1 MLAYSRFVRKGP
13 AGISDLPV
21 VQNKNVFYFCRM
33 GSPVIVEAVRT
44 PIGKRKGWLAGVHP
58 AVLLGAAQVEVL
70 KRAGVEAALVEQVI
84 GGCVSQAGE
93 QSNNMVRR
101 AWMHAGL
108 PIHTAS
114 TVIDAQCSSAQQSV
128 HLVDAMIAAG
138 AIRTGVAC
146 GIESMSRIPLG
157 ANLPEGL
164 GDPRPAG
171 WSIDLP
177 NQFQGADRIV
187 RDRGFSRE
195 QVDAFGLWSQQKARA
210 AVDER
215 RFDREVFALE
225 APVLD
230 EEGTPTDQT
239 RLVDADQSVRD
250 TSLEALAALKPVLEG
265 GTHTAGT
272 SSQISDGA
280 SAMLLMDSD
289 LATSLGL
296 TPRARIVA
304 SCLVGADP
312 YYHLDGPVQA
322 TEKLLADTG
331 MTIGDIDICEVNEAF
346 AGVVMSWA
354 HVHEV
359 PEDKINVNGG
369 AIALG
374 HPVGSTG
381 TRLLTTA
388 LHELER
394 RDATTALVSMCAG
407 GAQAS
412 GTILERI

>member
-1 MLAYSRFVRKGP
+1 
-13 AGISDLPV
+13 
-21 VQNKNVFYFCRM
+21 M
-33 GSPVIVEAVRT
+33 GTPVIVDAVRT
-44 PIGKRKGWLAGVHP
+44 PQGKKSGVLAGLHP
-58 AVLLGAAQVEVL
+58 AVLLGLTQAEVIS
-70 KRAGVEAALVEQVI
+70 RAGVPADVVDQVI
-84 GGCVSQAGE
+84 GGNVTSAGE

-108 PIHTAS
+108 PNATAS
-114 TVIDAQCSSAQQSV
+114 TQIDAQCSSAQQAT
-128 HLVDAMIAAG
+128 HLIHAMIGAG
-138 AIRTGVAC
+138 LISAGIAC
-146 GIESMSRIPLG
+146 GVESMSRVPLG
-157 ANLPEGL
+157 ANVPSGA
-164 GDPRPAG
+164 GSPRPDD

-177 NQFQGADRIV
+177 NQFEGADRIV
-187 RDRGFSRE
+187 RDRGFSRAD
-195 QVDAFGLWSQQKARA
+195 VDAFGLWSQEKARA
-210 AVDER
+210 ARDEG
-215 RFDREVFALE
+215 RFAREIFAIK

-230 EEGTPTDQT
+230 GDGQPTGDAQVVETDQGI
-239 RLVDADQSVRD
+239 RE
-250 TSLEALAALKPVLEG
+250 TSLERLAGLNPVLPD

-280 SAMLLMDSD
+280 SALLLMDSD
-289 LATSLGL
+289 LAATLGL
-296 TPRARIVA
+296 TPRARIIA
-304 SCLVGADP
+304 SCLVGSDP

-322 TEKLLADTG
+322 TERLLADTG
-331 MTIGDIDICEVNEAF
+331 MSIADIDICEVNEAF

-354 HVHEV
+354 KVHAV

-394 RDATTALVSMCAG
+394 RDATTALISMCAG

-412 GTILERI
+412 GTIIERI

>member
-1 MLAYSRFVRKGP
+1 
-13 AGISDLPV
+13 
-21 VQNKNVFYFCRM
+21 M
-33 GSPVIVEAVRT
+33 GTPVIVDAVRT
-44 PIGKRKGWLAGVHP
+44 PQGKRNGVLAGVHP
-58 AVLLGAAQVEVL
+58 AVLLGMTQAEVIS
-70 KRAGVEAALVEQVI
+70 RAGIEADVVDQVI
-84 GGCVSQAGE
+84 GGCVTQAGE

-108 PIHTAS
+108 PNATAS
-114 TVIDAQCSSAQQSV
+114 TEIDAQCSSAQQAT
-128 HLVDAMIAAG
+128 HLIHAMIGAG
-138 AIRTGVAC
+138 LIKAGIAC
-146 GIESMSRIPLG
+146 GVESMSRVPLG
-157 ANLPEGL
+157 ANVPPGT
-164 GDPRPAG
+164 GSPRPEG

-177 NQFQGADRIV
+177 NQFEGADRIV
-187 RDRGFSRE
+187 RDRGFSRAE
-195 QVDAFGLWSQQKARA
+195 VDAFGLWSQEKARVA
-210 AVDER
+210 RDEG
-215 RFDREVFALE
+215 RFAREIFAIK

-230 EEGTPTDQT
+230 ANGQPTDDTQV
-239 RLVDADQSVRD
+239 VDTDQGIRE
-250 TSLEALAALKPVLEG
+250 TSLERLASLNPVLPD

-272 SSQISDGA
+272 SSQISDGS
-280 SAMLLMDSD
+280 SALLLMDSD
-289 LATSLGL
+289 LAASLGL
-296 TPRARIVA
+296 TPRARIIA

-331 MTIGDIDICEVNEAF
+331 MSISDIDICEVNEAF
-346 AGVVMSWA
+346 AGVEMSWA
-354 HVHEV
+354 KVHAV

-394 RDATTALVSMCAG
+394 RDASTALISMCAG

-412 GTILERI
+412 GTIIERI